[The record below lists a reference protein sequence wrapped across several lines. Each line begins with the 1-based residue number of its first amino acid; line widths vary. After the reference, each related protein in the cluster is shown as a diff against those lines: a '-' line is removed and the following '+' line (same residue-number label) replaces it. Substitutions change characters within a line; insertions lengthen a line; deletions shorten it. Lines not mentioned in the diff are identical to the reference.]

1 MKPTWPTLEGRLNNA
16 IKDEQTALEQLS
28 TMIPLSELAKK
39 KLEKLKQQNENSTKN
54 KKSRTGNN

>member
-39 KLEKLKQQNENSTKN
+39 KLEKLKQQKETSSKI
-54 KKSRTGNN
+54 KKGKS